1 MDIVAFLLLMFLWE
15 SDHPFWILVEKYILH
30 LISNLFHDKLSGNMP
45 FIRWNRMSSMSDI
58 YSRYSKIKVWITFW
72 SVFSSFVL
80 LTIKISLSDLCGILH
95 LISLISVFSVFHKF
109 HYINYKLL
117 YRHFFVINLLFTS
130 I

>member
-30 LISNLFHDKLSGNMP
+30 LISNHFHDKLSGNMP

-80 LTIKISLSDLCGILH
+80 LTIKISLSDLFWILH

-117 YRHFFVINLLFTS
+117 YRHFFVILLLFTS